1 MASASE
7 VVMFGLS
14 IPSFL
19 AAGIWGLGLF
29 FILAVTYLTSRT
41 ISLTR
46 QSRRLRFILNDI
58 LAGQPVSPA
67 TIEELDTAFSESPV
81 YDERWR
87 QLRRSLS
94 VAEPETGGTILVSP
108 IPVRQIFSSQ
118 EILASWVNMRFIDTV
133 PALISSVGLLLT
145 FLAILFGLNGA
156 IVSSN
161 SSSTAESLLEFEK
174 MRVGIVHLVSNLS
187 GKFLA
192 SVCALGSSAIFVLYE
207 RIVVAFSLSAI
218 VSVRRILDES
228 IEFQSSDR
236 VVREI
241 HSAVL
246 ESVNRSRIVSAHIP
260 QYIRQEVHNAAGATL
275 ERMEGLLH
283 QLCTVASGLK
293 KRGGSI
299 EGGPAVGFSFEQLE
313 ESQQRMINSI
323 TDQMSFVGKSIG
335 SVSETIEQMASAV
348 AGSTK
353 QMSKD
358 SQEVVGVL
366 REFVAQSKEE
376 RQALGVS
383 FQKIVSVVQDVVSS
397 GLQSVAEGLD
407 RTTASVTSSVSEV
420 TTTLSKIINEPR
432 EEKTGELAEIRSV
445 VSETFGR
452 LNEVIEKIAE
462 STAGLSEMKE
472 VFGESARSF
481 SEASERF
488 GARFENHPVDIPA
501 NHTANPEILA
511 RMDAGFGSMEKLGS
525 ALDLS
530 VGALGEGT
538 RTLSA
543 VVESAQQLF
552 TLGENI
558 MSRSQSVL
566 EDHSSAIVQQR
577 TIFEESERA
586 LKLFIEKLDDQVWRY
601 NSEALEAVRNQ
612 VLSGANEQLSGV
624 YRAFEDTGRAIAQ
637 LPQLLGNTAEQIVS
651 ASDAFDR
658 MMARQNEAAVQQLEK
673 TVSGIASA
681 EVSLKDSVAEA
692 GELMTSSVKTVLS
705 HFEGMVSQVV
715 ATLETFADRE
725 KSDADMSAEIKR
737 ALEGTS
743 ERLIPA
749 LTSLSQSLAAG
760 EWLKDALDASARAV
774 ADGATKVTSIVEV
787 AKELQVREES
797 LTSQNRNLI
806 EQHAGALERYQQV
819 FSTLDQSIAKI
830 MSQLEEQIWRF
841 QSQVQEQLQGSL
853 QHYDEL
859 TARGLVTFESAITNL
874 SDVLIDHRNGSSS
887 PKPNS

>member
-29 FILAVTYLTSRT
+29 FLLAVAYLTSRT
-41 ISLTR
+41 LSLTR
-46 QSRRLRFILNDI
+46 QSRQLQFILNDI

-67 TIEELDTAFSESPV
+67 TIEELDTAFAASPA

-118 EILASWVNMRFIDTV
+118 EILSSWVNMRFIDTV

-161 SSSTAESLLEFEK
+161 SSSTAESLVEFER

-192 SVCALGSSAIFVLYE
+192 SVCALGSSAVFVLYE
-207 RIVVAFSLSAI
+207 RIVVAFSLSSI

-236 VVREI
+236 VLREI
-241 HSAVL
+241 HGAVL

-293 KRGGSI
+293 KRGGSTD
-299 EGGPAVGFSFEQLE
+299 GVSAVGFSFEQLE
-313 ESQQRMINSI
+313 ESQQRLIKGM
-323 TDQMSFVGKSIG
+323 TDQMSLVGNTIG
-335 SVSETIEQMASAV
+335 SVSETIKKMASTV
-348 AGSTK
+348 AGSTE
-353 QMSKD
+353 QMAKS
-358 SQEVVGVL
+358 SQDVGGIL
-366 REFVAQSKEE
+366 REFVIQSKEE
-376 RQALGVS
+376 RHALDTSVQQIGGVVEEVLNSGLRSITESLERTVASVNSSVIEATATLSRIIDEPRGEQAGEVA
-383 FQKIVSVVQDVVSS
+383 QMRAVVTEAFDRLRDVVEKIAENTA
-397 GLQSVAEGLD
+397 GLGEIKGVLEESA
-407 RTTASVTSSVSEV
+407 RSVS
-420 TTTLSKIINEPR
+420 
-432 EEKTGELAEIRSV
+432 A
-445 VSETFGR
+445 VSETFGAQ
-452 LNEVIEKIAE
+452 IENRQVDIH
-462 STAGLSEMKE
+462 
-472 VFGESARSF
+472 
-481 SEASERF
+481 ASER
-488 GARFENHPVDIPA
+488 I
-501 NHTANPEILA
+501 NPDILA
-511 RMDAGFGSMEKLGS
+511 RMDAGFGGMEKLGN
-525 ALDLS
+525 ALDLN
-530 VGALGEGT
+530 VGALGEGA

-552 TLGENI
+552 TAGEKI

-577 TIFEESERA
+577 KMFEDSERA

-601 NSEALEAVRNQ
+601 NSDALEAVRQQ
-612 VLSGANEQLSGV
+612 VVTGTTEQLSAVSRGI
-624 YRAFEDTGRAIAQ
+624 EDTGRAIEQ
-637 LPQLLGNTAEQIVS
+637 LPKLLEDTAEQIVS

-658 MMARQNEAAVQQLEK
+658 MMGRQNETVVQQLER
-673 TVSGIASA
+673 TITGIASA
-681 EVSLKDSVAEA
+681 EASLKDSVAEA
-692 GELMTSSVKTVLS
+692 GEMMTSSVKTILD
-705 HFEGMVSQVV
+705 HFEGLVDQAV
-715 ATLETFADRE
+715 ATLGTFAERE
-725 KSDADMSAEIKR
+725 KTDAQVSDGIRK

-743 ERLIPA
+743 ERLVPA
-749 LTSLSQSLAAG
+749 LSTLSQSLAAG
-760 EWLKDALDASARAV
+760 EWLKDALETSARAV

-787 AKELQVREES
+787 AKELQSREES
-797 LTSQNRNLI
+797 LTTQNRKLI
-806 EQHAGALERYQQV
+806 EQHAGAIDRYQQV

-887 PKPNS
+887 AKSNS